1 MLHYV
6 IFQPRPRF
14 RADTVG
20 VGQVPKGCVVLA
32 PHAAEHATG
41 GVPGLLL
48 LECEQDGGKTRW
60 VDVMKLMTST
70 GNKIVRVYK
79 LYEYAG

>member
-6 IFQPRPRF
+6 IFQPRPGF

-20 VGQVPKGCVVLA
+20 VGQVPEGCVVLA
-32 PHAAEHATG
+32 PHAAEYPAG

-48 LECEQDGGKTRW
+48 LECEQDGGKARW
-60 VDVMKLMTST
+60 VHVMRLMTNT
-70 GNKIVRVYK
+70 GNKILRFY
-79 LYEYAG
+79 